1 MKYVDAFTDISVADV
16 KVDLMRTA
24 YDNEDALLN
33 TFDPRVVLLWTVLFM
48 IVPWLFYDPLPLAVM
63 LGAAFVLAA
72 LSQVSKYLLALL
84 LFGQLTNV
92 GFFVVVVPLMGG
104 VLRAATY
111 LGDNAGRVIDAAVAL
126 DLGVFAEAGTIVAT
140 ATSQG
145 ITTALTSQEVGI
157 DAVGAVVPFFL
168 KLTII
173 SVISLAV
180 FSAMSPQKISKGMLR
195 LGVPRQ
201 LTFAIAYGYRMM
213 PLLVEEYH
221 ALINSFRLRSKVPE
235 EKGLLNWRYFYYLL
249 KLSIKAF
256 YPLIFNVAKRARVTV
271 EAMETKGFSQSLAD
285 SESRTLRTE
294 NMRIQPRDV
303 SFVFGSLV
311 FVVALSVVFG
321 G

>member
-1 MKYVDAFTDISVADV
+1 MSYLDDFFDISIADI
-16 KVDLMRTA
+16 KIDLMRTA
-24 YDNEDALLN
+24 YDNDRALLN

-48 IVPWLFYDPLPLAVM
+48 VIPWLFYDPRPLAVM
-63 LGAAFVLAA
+63 LAAALVLAA

-84 LFGQLTNV
+84 VFGQVTNI

-104 VLRAATY
+104 FLQSMAYVR
-111 LGDNAGRVIDAAVAL
+111 DNVGRIVDAAGRL
-126 DLGVFAEAGTIVAT
+126 EFGVFAEAGAIVVA
-140 ATSQG
+140 ATSEG
-145 ITTALTSQEVGI
+145 VTTAMTSQEVGI

-201 LTFAIAYGYRMM
+201 LTFAIAYGYRMV

-221 ALINSFRLRSKVPE
+221 ALINSFRLRSKVPDQR
-235 EKGLLNWRYFYYLL
+235 GVLNWRYYYYLL

-271 EAMETKGFSQSLAD
+271 EAMETKGFSQSLEDPD
-285 SESRTLRTE
+285 SRELRTSD
-294 NMRIQPRDV
+294 MLIQPRDV
-303 SFVFGSLV
+303 SFVFSSLV
-311 FVVALSVVFG
+311 FVTGIWMLF
-321 G
+321 

>member
-1 MKYVDAFTDISVADV
+1 MSYLDSFTDISVADV

-24 YDNEDALLN
+24 YDNDNALLN
-33 TFDPRVVLLWTVLFM
+33 TFDPRMVLLWTVLFM
-48 IVPWLFYDPLPLAVM
+48 IVPWLFYDTLPLAVM
-63 LGAAFVLAA
+63 LAAAFVLAA
-72 LSQVSKYLLALL
+72 LSQVSKYLLTLL
-84 LFGQLTNV
+84 LFGQVTNI
-92 GFFVVVVPLMGG
+92 GFFVVVVPIMGG
-104 VLRAATY
+104 ILRGAAH
-111 LGDNAGRVIDAAVAL
+111 LGDNASRLVDSASAL
-126 DLGVFAEAGTIVAT
+126 DPSVFAEAWTIVAV
-140 ATSQG
+140 AAG
-145 ITTALTSQEVGI
+145 RGVNTALTSQEVGF

-213 PLLVEEYH
+213 PLLIEEYH

-235 EKGLLNWRYFYYLL
+235 DRGVLNWRYFYYLL

-271 EAMETKGFSQSLAD
+271 EAMETKGFSQSLNDPA
-285 SESRTLRTE
+285 SRELRTDE
-294 NMRIQPRDV
+294 MMLRPRDV
-303 SFVFGSLV
+303 SFVFGSLLFVAALWV
-311 FVVALSVVFG
+311 FL
-321 G
+321 

>member
-1 MKYVDAFTDISVADV
+1 MSYLTALTDISIADL

-48 IVPWLFYDPLPLAVM
+48 IIPWLFYDTLPLVTLLA
-63 LGAAFVLAA
+63 AAFALAA
-72 LSQVSKYLLALL
+72 LSQVSKYLLVLL
-84 LFGQLTNV
+84 LFGQLTNI
-92 GFFVVVVPLMGG
+92 GFFVVMVPLMGG
-104 VLRAATY
+104 LVTGWEDLSANSSQLIDGVVAFDPSVL
-111 LGDNAGRVIDAAVAL
+111 
-126 DLGVFAEAGTIVAT
+126 AEAGGIVA
-140 ATSQG
+140 AAVG
-145 ITTALTSQEVGI
+145 EGLNTALSSQQAGVE
-157 DAVGAVVPFFL
+157 AVGAVVPFFL

-180 FSAMSPQKISKGMLR
+180 FSAMSPQKISQGMLR

-235 EKGLLNWRYFYYLL
+235 KKGVLSWRYLLYLL

-256 YPLIFNVAKRARVTV
+256 YPLIFNVAKRSRVTV
-271 EAMETKGFSQSLAD
+271 EAMETKGFSQSLSD
-285 SESRTLRTE
+285 PKSRKLRTDD
-294 NMRIQPRDV
+294 MMIRPRDV
-303 SFVFGSLV
+303 SFVFGSLLFVAGVWV
-311 FVVALSVVFG
+311 FL
-321 G
+321 

>member
-1 MKYVDAFTDISVADV
+1 MKYIDALTDISVADI

-24 YDNEDALLN
+24 YDNDDALLN

-48 IVPWLFYDPLPLAVM
+48 IVPWLFYDTLPLAVM

-84 LFGQLTNV
+84 LFGQVTNI
-92 GFFVVVVPLMGG
+92 GFFIVVVPLMGG
-104 VLRAATY
+104 VVTAGGY
-111 LGDNAGRVIDAAVAL
+111 LGANVSRVVDGLLAL
-126 DLGVFAEAGTIVAT
+126 DLSVLAEAGSILVVA
-140 ATSQG
+140 AG
-145 ITTALTSQEVGI
+145 RGVDTALTSQEVGF

-235 EKGLLNWRYFYYLL
+235 NKGWLKWRYFYYLL
-249 KLSIKAF
+249 KLSVKAF

-271 EAMETKGFSQSLAD
+271 EAMETKGFARSLDDPD
-285 SESRTLRTE
+285 SRALRTDE
-294 NMRIQPRDV
+294 MMIRPRDV
-303 SFVFGSLV
+303 TFVFGSLLFSAALWV
-311 FVVALSVVFG
+311 FL
-321 G
+321 